1 MVCRRGGAGRSRGI
15 KTRNKERRRPA
26 VAEHTHHPFQHSGP
40 FYTER
45 GEHTQ
50 CALTVITD
58 HSSDSLGHIF
68 ERMSLVVVPNC
79 RICMSCACCQSE
91 RQTNQSRERG
101 ECLLGCSSSPHSRPH
116 LPACCASE
124 VRSLVCGSLR
134 LFLYTEIM
142 NATPRIDTSPVIE
155 RQPWS
160 QSSERTSH
168 NSLDSRLDRLDSKAC
183 AVLKCKCGESA
194 ERERESERI
203 CHVVFLTPSADCQ
216 NHPQMKRNLH

>member
-1 MVCRRGGAGRSRGI
+1 MTAAGGRGTHPSPFSAFRALLYR
-15 KTRNKERRRPA
+15 ERRA
-26 VAEHTHHPFQHSGP
+26 HTMC
-40 FYTER
+40 TD
-45 GEHTQ
+45 T
-50 CALTVITD
+50 ALT
-58 HSSDSLGHIF
+58 H
-68 ERMSLVVVPNC
+68 LVTYLRECPWLVVPNC

-124 VRSLVCGSLR
+124 VRSRVWIPSS